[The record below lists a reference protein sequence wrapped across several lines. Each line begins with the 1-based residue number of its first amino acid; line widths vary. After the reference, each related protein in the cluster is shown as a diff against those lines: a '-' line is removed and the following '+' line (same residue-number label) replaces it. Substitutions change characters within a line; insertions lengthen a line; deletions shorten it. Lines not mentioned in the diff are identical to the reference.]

1 MRSRRSAAIPST
13 AARQRSECLGST
25 RVAVGIRVWQ
35 AVSMRVSSVDPRDQT
50 WEVADPRYRVYFHDA
65 HGAAEELEITGA
77 DVSEILGWAETERR
91 GRTYVLY
98 VCAPVSGLGLIRLQG
113 SDPNEE

>member
-1 MRSRRSAAIPST
+1 M
-13 AARQRSECLGST
+13 L
-25 RVAVGIRVWQ
+25 
-35 AVSMRVSSVDPRDQT
+35 VSSVDPRDQT
-50 WEVADPRYRVYFHDA
+50 WEVTHPRYRVYFHDA
-65 HGAAEELEITGA
+65 HGAAEELEVTGA

-98 VCAPVSGLGLIRLQG
+98 VCAPLNGLGLVLLQG

>member
-1 MRSRRSAAIPST
+1 MLVR
-13 AARQRSECLGST
+13 
-25 RVAVGIRVWQ
+25 
-35 AVSMRVSSVDPRDQT
+35 SVDPRDQT
-50 WEVADPRYRVYFHDA
+50 WEVTHPRYRVYFHDA
-65 HGAAEELEITGA
+65 HGAAEELEVTGA

-98 VCAPVSGLGLIRLQG
+98 VCAPLNGLGLVRLQG

>member
-1 MRSRRSAAIPST
+1 MRRIGVSGEHAGSCRNSGPAGCVY
-13 AARQRSECLGST
+13 ARE
-25 RVAVGIRVWQ
+25 
-35 AVSMRVSSVDPRDQT
+35 SVDPRDQT
-50 WEVADPRYRVYFHDA
+50 WEVTHPRYRVYFHDA
-65 HGAAEELEITGA
+65 HGAAEELEVAGA

-98 VCAPVSGLGLIRLQG
+98 VCAPLNGLGLVRLQG

>member
-1 MRSRRSAAIPST
+1 MRQIGVSGEHA
-13 AARQRSECLGST
+13 G
-25 RVAVGIRVWQ
+25 AVGLRVRQ
-35 AVSMRVSSVDPRDQT
+35 AVFMLVSSVDPRDQT
-50 WEVADPRYRVYFHDA
+50 WEVTHPRYRVYFHDA
-65 HGAAEELEITGA
+65 HGAAEELEVTGA

-98 VCAPVSGLGLIRLQG
+98 VCAPLNGLGLVRLQG